1 MYSIEAGD
9 TKYMTDY
16 MSETSWILFAVVE
29 FIRLSSKY
37 KNVSI
42 TKIRRLK

>member
-1 MYSIEAGD
+1 MYIIEAGD

-29 FIRLSSKY
+29 FIRLSFKY

-42 TKIRRLK
+42 IKVK